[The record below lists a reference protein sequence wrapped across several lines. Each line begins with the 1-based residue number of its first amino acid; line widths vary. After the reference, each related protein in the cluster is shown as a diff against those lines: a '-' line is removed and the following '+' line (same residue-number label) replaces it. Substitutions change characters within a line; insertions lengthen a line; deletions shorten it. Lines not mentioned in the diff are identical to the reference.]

1 MLRNLGSVDSKAAE
15 KAKEIRIEY
24 EKKLKSMKKEMSKLQ
39 SAKREH
45 ARLMKA
51 NVCIRILSV
60 LFQVD
65 LWAI

>member
-15 KAKEIRIEY
+15 KAKDIRIEY

-51 NVCIRILSV
+51 NVCIRI
-60 LFQVD
+60 
-65 LWAI
+65 